1 MLAHGMSVTQR
12 PLPQPAG
19 HVVASPSAHDLF
31 PYGLSSPIRHGMPAT
46 PPRFE
51 TPPPTVP
58 PKPLSPHTS
67 PFKTPRKR
75 PLPTS
80 PTRPLPRPGARPLP
94 TIPLD
99 TPRRPT
105 SPLPPPPSMSPAV
118 PSSPSKVGLPA
129 RVPSPRGPQ
138 PVPREAAPVPVPL
151 LMVDGEVMTDDM
163 MDPTTPS
170 APSVATS
177 DGAVVAQHASSSS
190 AAERDAAMPTEPPV
204 SQGVHAMCHRCGRW
218 IGGYMVHAMGKAWHA
233 RCFTCA
239 HCATPLEHVS
249 FYEHEGEP
257 YCHLDF
263 HELFS
268 RRCYYCQT
276 PIVDERFVTV
286 DAFGEPRTYH
296 EAHFFCANCGDPFV
310 EQKDGNTSVT
320 EHSRPFYVH
329 GRHAYC
335 EACHR
340 PRCQACKKVVGDE
353 HIQALRAV
361 WHPECFVCTRCGRPC
376 QGATF
381 VAPDGSPCDF
391 DCYQAWI
398 RGTAKRST
406 TFLS

>member
-99 TPRRPT
+99 TPHRTT
-105 SPLPPPPSMSPAV
+105 SPLPLPPSMSPAA
-118 PSSPSKVGLPA
+118 PSSPSKAGLPA

-163 MDPTTPS
+163 MDPTSSS

-190 AAERDAAMPTEPPV
+190 AAERDAAMPAVPPV

-218 IGGYMVHAMGKAWHA
+218 IGGYIAFRFIQSAQ
-233 RCFTCA
+233 
-239 HCATPLEHVS
+239 P
-249 FYEHEGEP
+249 
-257 YCHLDF
+257 
-263 HELFS
+263 S
-268 RRCYYCQT
+268 R
-276 PIVDERFVTV
+276 
-286 DAFGEPRTYH
+286 
-296 EAHFFCANCGDPFV
+296 
-310 EQKDGNTSVT
+310 
-320 EHSRPFYVH
+320 
-329 GRHAYC
+329 
-335 EACHR
+335 
-340 PRCQACKKVVGDE
+340 
-353 HIQALRAV
+353 
-361 WHPECFVCTRCGRPC
+361 
-376 QGATF
+376 
-381 VAPDGSPCDF
+381 
-391 DCYQAWI
+391 
-398 RGTAKRST
+398 
-406 TFLS
+406 